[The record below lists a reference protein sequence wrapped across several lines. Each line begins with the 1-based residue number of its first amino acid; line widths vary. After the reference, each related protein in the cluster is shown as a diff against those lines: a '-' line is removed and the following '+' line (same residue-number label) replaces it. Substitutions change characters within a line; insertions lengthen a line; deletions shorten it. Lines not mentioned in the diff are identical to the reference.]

1 MLTVI
6 PLFVKKFM
14 RHEAKRLLGYDPQF
28 SMRQGLKEAVKWYWN
43 NL

>member
-1 MLTVI
+1 PHSLACVD
-6 PLFVKKFM
+6 KARK
-14 RHEAKRLLGYDPQF
+14 LLGYDPRF